1 MKCGRVIPVPMRFYH
16 DFNILI
22 ERHEKAQKALD
33 RKLPELAAQQLG
45 DIGLASRFRGND
57 CSWERPRLANDT
69 STRRGRNLASNRF
82 PLYNSPLAFE

>member
-1 MKCGRVIPVPMRFYH
+1 MKCRRVIPVPMRFYH

-45 DIGLASRFRGND
+45 NIGLASRFGGND

-69 STRRGRNLASNRF
+69 SPPPRKKFGEQSLPAV
-82 PLYNSPLAFE
+82 